1 MMMKNE
7 KAEKINQGVIHRDI
21 TDNEKETNRDNLNN
35 SIEKFPDDTAPAEM
49 EECGNDD
56 KKEKTAEKKNRV

>member
-1 MMMKNE
+1 M
-7 KAEKINQGVIHRDI
+7 IHRDI